1 MSRYEIRYAAIGG
14 QGIVTAG
21 TLLMGIAVERE
32 NKHAVE
38 SPTIT
43 AAVRGGSTKVDVI
56 ISDERILYPQATAID
71 LFVCTF
77 QRTYDKFRDLIK
89 DDAVVVVDSHLVP
102 NPGETHNWKLHRIPI
117 INETKSK
124 LGNIVLTSVV
134 TLAITQELTGI
145 VAYENLVS
153 YVRDWAPKEFLDLN
167 MKAIELGRKL
177 AGGGA

>member
-1 MSRYEIRYAAIGG
+1 MRLKAKNLKEKIVMSRYEIRYAALGG

-21 TLLMGIAVERE
+21 TLLMGIAVEKE

-77 QRTYDKFRDLIK
+77 QRPYDKFRDS
-89 DDAVVVVDSHLVP
+89 DQ
-102 NPGETHNWKLHRIPI
+102 G
-117 INETKSK
+117 
-124 LGNIVLTSVV
+124 
-134 TLAITQELTGI
+134 
-145 VAYENLVS
+145 
-153 YVRDWAPKEFLDLN
+153 
-167 MKAIELGRKL
+167 
-177 AGGGA
+177 

>member
-1 MSRYEIRYAAIGG
+1 MSRYEVRYAALGG

-21 TLLMGIAVERE
+21 TLLMGIAVEKE
-32 NKHAVE
+32 HKHAVE

-43 AAVRGGSTKVDVI
+43 AAVRGRSTKVDVI
-56 ISDERILYPQATAID
+56 ISDEKILYPQATAVD

-77 QRTYDKFRDLIK
+77 QKPYNKFRDLVK
-89 DDAVVVVDSHLVP
+89 DDAVVVLDTHLVP
-102 NPGETHNWKLHRIPI
+102 EIGDRHNWKLHTIPI
-117 INETKSK
+117 INETKSQ

-153 YVRDWAPKEFLDLN
+153 YIQDWAPKEFLDLN
-167 MKAIELGRKL
+167 MKAIGLGRKL
-177 AGGGA
+177 ARGEV